1 MSHFISALTKTIR
14 VFAVCIVML
23 TAFLPSPT
31 RAQCSNTTQGKDFWF
46 MFMDNY
52 DNSVTLSLIVTA
64 AKTILD
70 DGTWVNVQVYISN
83 PTKKWGKMLQVPLGG
98 SEVIEIPKS
107 YAVSSTVNSKT
118 YFGFHVEANVEV
130 SLYASN
136 FNDATFDIATIYP
149 TSTLDTEYVV
159 QTYDGLTGGLG
170 TEVGFVA
177 TEDYTDLKMVLPCAT
192 TSGGYKKNDTLK
204 ISLDEGETFLLK
216 AADGGNL
223 SGMRVVSN
231 GHPFAVF
238 QGTGCANVPS
248 TCYACDHLYEQT
260 LPLKMWDQK
269 YVIAPTAKHTNG
281 DRAIVTA
288 NFDGTEV
295 TLDGETLCTLDA
307 GKSKEFEVSS
317 STSHLLESTL
327 PVTVCLYVKGASCAD
342 GVGDPAAVII
352 PPVSQGLNRVRFQAI
367 GTERTKY
374 HYVNIIVPTEAKDSM
389 MLNDTLVNGTYID
402 LDCGYSTIQLA
413 VDTGT
418 HTLSNTAGKFI
429 AYFYGLGDYE
439 SYAYI
444 AGMSLRNLHNHIYV
458 EEIDKTDNPFPYT
471 ACFGNPVR
479 LRVDM
484 NDRNDPGAWHVDGE
498 YLYLIDT
505 VVNWDF
511 DTPGLHRVD
520 VVSSSGCDTV
530 TAYVFC
536 RDPHDSIAA
545 EICFGDTYTVDTF
558 SFKTSGLH
566 TFALTDS
573 YGCDSIITLDLTI
586 IDSSYSVLVDTACE
600 GRPYSWRGV
609 QRDTTGL
616 YVDTLTSSHGCDSVV
631 ALDLTVLKIPA
642 TPFTYVSHCEDGSYT
657 VNVDLSNAAVN
668 GELPDLR
675 WFSEPPDSS
684 LVGQEHETS
693 VRVLPLTYT
702 VYGIEVDYLCNFIK
716 SIGLNVVEVPHA
728 ALKVSPEAL
737 DYDRPEFDAYDIS
750 TNADR
755 RQWWV
760 DNLLMSE
767 QSSALHYAVDVQN
780 SDSVVV
786 MLVASDGTCSDTA
799 WHTLPV
805 WHTGVYAANIF
816 MPNDYSNPRFTVM
829 VHDVELESLTI
840 YNRHGSLVYH
850 NEENPEEG
858 WDGTHDGKPC
868 PQGTYVWTAAYRRA
882 DSPTR
887 PHVVTGTVTLI
898 R

>member
-1 MSHFISALTKTIR
+1 M
-14 VFAVCIVML
+14 CIVIL
-23 TAFLPSPT
+23 TALMPSPT
-31 RAQCSNTTQGKDFWF
+31 RAQCSSTTQGKDFWF
-46 MFMDNY
+46 MFMDNF
-52 DNSVTLSLIVTA
+52 DSMPTLTLIVTA

-83 PTKKWGKMLQVPLGG
+83 PTKKWGKMLTVPLGG
-98 SEVIEIPKS
+98 SKVIEIPKS
-107 YAVSSTVNSKT
+107 YAIDSTANIKT
-118 YFGFHVEANVEV
+118 NFGFHVESNVDI

-136 FNDATFDIATIYP
+136 YREASFDIATLYP

-159 QTYDGLTGGLG
+159 QTYASDSPIGKYG

-177 TEDYTDLKMVLPCAT
+177 TEDFTELEMVLPCAT
-192 TSGGYKKNDTLK
+192 SSGGYKEGDTLK

-216 AADGGNL
+216 SEKGDDL

-238 QGTGCANVPS
+238 QGTECAYIPS
-248 TCYACDHLYEQT
+248 ECTGCDHLYEQT
-260 LPLKMWDQK
+260 LPLMMWDQQ
-269 YVIAPTAKHTNG
+269 YVIVPTAKHTKG

-288 NFDGTEV
+288 NFDNTEV

-307 GKSKEFEVSS
+307 GESNEFEVSS

-327 PVTVCLYVKGASCAD
+327 PVTVCLYFKGISCVKN
-342 GVGDPAAVII
+342 VGDPAAVII

-367 GTERTKY
+367 GTERTIY

-413 VDTGT
+413 IDTGT

-444 AGMSLRNLHNHIYV
+444 AGMSLRNLRNHIYI
-458 EEIDKTDNPFPYT
+458 EKMEKTNDPIPYT
-471 ACFGNPVR
+471 ACFGKPVKM
-479 LRVDM
+479 RVDM
-484 NDRNDPGAWHVDGE
+484 NGNNNPGAWHVDGN

-505 VVNWDF
+505 MVNWVF
-511 DTPGLHRVD
+511 DTPGMHRVD

-536 RDPHDSIAA
+536 RYLHDSIAA
-545 EICFGDTYTVDTF
+545 EICFGDTYTVDSF

-566 TFALTDS
+566 NFSLPGS

-586 IDSSYSVLVDTACE
+586 IDSFYSVHVDTTCE
-600 GRPYSWRGV
+600 GYPYTWRGV
-609 QRDTTGL
+609 QCDTTGL
-616 YVDTLTSSHGCDSVV
+616 YVDTLTSSHGCDSLM
-631 ALDLTVLKIPA
+631 ALDLTVLKLPA

-657 VNVDLSNAAVN
+657 VNVDLSDATVN
-668 GELPDLR
+668 GQWPDVR
-675 WFSEPPDSS
+675 WFSEPPDST

-702 VYGIEVDYLCNFIK
+702 EYGIEVDYLCTFIK
-716 SIGLNVVEVPHA
+716 SIGLNVMEVPHA
-728 ALKVSPEAL
+728 ALKVSPATL
-737 DYDRPEFDAYDIS
+737 DFDRPAFDAYDIS

-760 DNLLMSE
+760 DNLLMNE
-767 QSSALHYAVDVQN
+767 QSSALHYDSDVQN

-799 WHTLPV
+799 SHTLHV
-805 WHTGVYAANIF
+805 WHTGVYAPNVF
-816 MPNDYSNPRFTVM
+816 MPKSNSNPRFTVM

-840 YNRHGSLVYH
+840 YNRQGARIYH

-868 PQGTYVWTAAYRRA
+868 QQGTYVWTISYRRA

-887 PHVVTGTVTLI
+887 PHVMTGTVTLI
-898 R
+898 K